1 MHIKFPS
8 NYWSHPQVEAAAPE
22 IRAAGAWLLTND
34 RIALCGHCAVT
45 QARFAFETGVLPE
58 GFARALEALSEW
70 FTPTPKG
77 YFIPGFIGLQ
87 IGRGDSL
94 LANNLCKGLVRGLQG
109 LNDPAIVD
117 LVVEYYP
124 ELIPALKVLSAGE
137 PLASTTQVERVRV
150 RVGERVR
157 VQDRGAGEGAPGS
170 NGQHPPP
177 TRSRKAPRPGARLPD
192 QQPEPSRS
200 RMLALNA
207 IFRRRPE
214 TAWSAADVR
223 ALEDSGLLL
232 AGESDFVAECDAV
245 RAFYLARLDGEKER
259 VFWRRTTLQT
269 LLNNWAGE
277 LDKARRWARETNDG
291 IAKL

>member
-1 MHIKFPS
+1 
-8 NYWSHPQVEAAAPE
+8 
-22 IRAAGAWLLTND
+22 
-34 RIALCGHCAVT
+34 
-45 QARFAFETGVLPE
+45 
-58 GFARALEALSEW
+58 
-70 FTPTPKG
+70 
-77 YFIPGFIGLQ
+77 
-87 IGRGDSL
+87 
-94 LANNLCKGLVRGLQG
+94 
-109 LNDPAIVD
+109 
-117 LVVEYYP
+117 
-124 ELIPALKVLSAGE
+124 
-137 PLASTTQVERVRV
+137 
-150 RVGERVR
+150 
-157 VQDRGAGEGAPGS
+157 
-170 NGQHPPP
+170 
-177 TRSRKAPRPGARLPD
+177 LPD